1 MKDNSNIDG
10 TIKQTISFE
19 PSTLETID
27 YSVYDFVDK
36 KLNIFC
42 TTNKGFNKVPVIWQA
57 SERAYQIKNDKD
69 LRDDNGTLIFPMI
82 SISRT
87 GIEKSLSD
95 KGVFYGNVY
104 PINDAKGGSIT
115 IARRVKQDKTGN
127 FANADA
133 KRTRGQLNFPR
144 PNKKVVYET
153 ISMPL
158 PTYVV
163 LSYDITLRTEYQ
175 QQMNDMSTPF
185 IVRPGGVNYFI
196 IENDIHRYEAFIK
209 ESYSQSNNISSYTT
223 DERKFETKI
232 NGEVLGYLLGEGDN
246 DNQPFL
252 SIRENAVDFKIPRE
266 RVISRDKIEEAGREN
281 AFFAG
286 LAGLLEEE

>member
-1 MKDNSNIDG
+1 MATKKIPFAS
-10 TIKQTISFE
+10 
-19 PSTLETID
+19 STLENID
-27 YSVYDFVDK
+27 TAFLRYINESLD
-36 KLNIFC
+36 IHT
-42 TTNKGFNKVPVIWQA
+42 TTNQGFIKVPVIWA
-57 SERAYQIKNDKD
+57 SAERAFQSKRDSRVRDKEGSLVLPLITIERTAVTKDVNRKGSVQAALMPVND
-69 LRDDNGTLIFPMI
+69 
-82 SISRT
+82 
-87 GIEKSLSD
+87 E
-95 KGVFYGNVY
+95 
-104 PINDAKGGSIT
+104 KGGVIQV
-115 IARRVKQDKTGN
+115 ARRIKQDKTGN

-232 NGEVLGYLLGEGDN
+232 TVEVLGYLLGEGDN

-266 RVISRDKIEEAGREN
+266 RVISRDKVEEAGREN

>member
-1 MKDNSNIDG
+1 MATKKIPFAS
-10 TIKQTISFE
+10 
-19 PSTLETID
+19 STLENID
-27 YSVYDFVDK
+27 TAFLRYINESLD
-36 KLNIFC
+36 IHT
-42 TTNKGFNKVPVIWQA
+42 TTNQGFIKVPVIWA
-57 SERAYQIKNDKD
+57 SAERAFQSKRDSRVRDKEGSLVLPLITIERTAVTKDVNRKGSVQAALMPVND
-69 LRDDNGTLIFPMI
+69 
-82 SISRT
+82 
-87 GIEKSLSD
+87 E
-95 KGVFYGNVY
+95 
-104 PINDAKGGSIT
+104 KGGVIQV
-115 IARRVKQDKTGN
+115 ARRIKQDKTGN

-232 NGEVLGYLLGEGDN
+232 TVEVLGYLLGEGDN

-252 SIRENAVDFKIPRE
+252 SIRENAVDFKVPRE
-266 RVISRDKIEEAGREN
+266 RIISRDEIEEAGREN

-286 LAGLLEEE
+286 LAGILEDE

>member
-1 MKDNSNIDG
+1 MATKKIPFAS
-10 TIKQTISFE
+10 
-19 PSTLETID
+19 STLENID
-27 YSVYDFVDK
+27 TAFLRYINESLD
-36 KLNIFC
+36 IHT
-42 TTNKGFNKVPVIWQA
+42 TTNQGFIKVPVIWA
-57 SERAYQIKNDKD
+57 SAERAFQSKRDSRVRDKEGSLVLPLITIERTAVTKDVNRKGSVQAALMPVND
-69 LRDDNGTLIFPMI
+69 
-82 SISRT
+82 
-87 GIEKSLSD
+87 E
-95 KGVFYGNVY
+95 
-104 PINDAKGGSIT
+104 KGGVIQV
-115 IARRVKQDKTGN
+115 ARRIKQDKTGN

-232 NGEVLGYLLGEGDN
+232 TVEVLGYLLGEGDN